1 MGDREKPSPMAE
13 RSGFNKSGNW
23 YERSGSG
30 GYRYWNRD
38 GGQYEYDGEGLGY
51 YRNLRGTQYSEG
63 RPYESYFD
71 YPKDTREDFFLD
83 SDHKRGD
90 VDEQLIKAFEDQ
102 HLDDAR
108 DHREATDDERPH
120 EQDVRYQEVGNDEQH
135 HGHQDDEDD
144 KNDGCKEEDNQDYGG
159 YGDSVDF
166 SGSVDFGD
174 DDYEDYYDD
183 DDYDDDD

>member
-1 MGDREKPSPMAE
+1 MGADREKPSPMAE

-71 YPKDTREDFFLD
+71 YPNDTREDFFLD

-108 DHREATDDERPH
+108 AH
-120 EQDVRYQEVGNDEQH
+120 EQDVRYQEVEQH
-135 HGHQDDEDD
+135 QDGHQEHEDD
-144 KNDGCKEEDNQDYGG
+144 KNDGNKEEDNQDYGD

-174 DDYEDYYDD
+174 DDYDDYYDD